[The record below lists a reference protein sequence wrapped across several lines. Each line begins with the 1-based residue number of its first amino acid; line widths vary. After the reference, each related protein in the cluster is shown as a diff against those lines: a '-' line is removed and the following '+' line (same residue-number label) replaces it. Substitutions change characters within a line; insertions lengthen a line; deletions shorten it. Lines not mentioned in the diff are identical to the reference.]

1 MTNVS
6 PKRSI
11 ENWQCAL
18 YGLFKNLS
26 SLIQLIRCKTKT
38 NYELVT
44 CICSR
49 AIGSSRLWCC
59 DLSLHVIPHSL
70 YKTCAQG
77 IMVLVTN
84 IAHQVSK
91 RGIYK
96 RPALRCLAAVYAITM
111 IPARKSSRGNA
122 SLLWFWGK
130 DAELK
135 TYLFQYFLHS
145 VAIADDFY
153 HISYL
158 WFSAISV
165 VTSFIVGILASF
177 AFGEYANFIYRF
189 YRTVRNGRCVLCS
202 KLER

>member
-11 ENWQCAL
+11 ENRQCAL

-26 SLIQLIRCKTKT
+26 SLIQRIRCKTKT

-44 CICSR
+44 CICLSL
-49 AIGSSRLWCC
+49 ASVVCIYLLCVLIGSLRLWCC

-96 RPALRCLAAVYAITM
+96 RPALRCLAAMYAITM

-130 DAELK
+130 DLSVSIFSPQRC
-135 TYLFQYFLHS
+135 YRRWFLSHLVLVVQCYFCGD
-145 VAIADDFY
+145 V
-153 HISYL
+153 
-158 WFSAISV
+158 
-165 VTSFIVGILASF
+165 
-177 AFGEYANFIYRF
+177 IYRGNLGELCF
-189 YRTVRNGRCVLCS
+189 WWVRKFHL
-202 KLER
+202 